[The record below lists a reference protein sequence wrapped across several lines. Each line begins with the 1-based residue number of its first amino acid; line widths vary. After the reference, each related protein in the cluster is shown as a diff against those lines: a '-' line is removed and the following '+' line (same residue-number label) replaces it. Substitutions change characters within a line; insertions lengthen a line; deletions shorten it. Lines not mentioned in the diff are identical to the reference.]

1 MKTFVQKSFAELFD
15 ERGNYIPDDRYR
27 EILRLDALLAAQ
39 GVPHT
44 CLRCL
49 DGWQVCLPGPGPACR
64 MDAIEHFGSYG
75 AGEDRLELLD
85 RDVTEEPEGFLTAEE
100 ACARMAARWAD
111 MQRAGAKEGEP

>member
-1 MKTFVQKSFAELFD
+1 M
-15 ERGNYIPDDRYR
+15 
-27 EILRLDALLAAQ
+27 
-39 GVPHT
+39 PHT
-44 CLRCL
+44 CLHFL

-75 AGEDRLELLD
+75 AGEDRLELLG

>member
-1 MKTFVQKSFAELFD
+1 MKTFVQKTFAELFD
-15 ERGNYIPDDRYR
+15 EQGHYIPDDRYQ
-27 EILRLDALLAAQ
+27 EIRRLKEMLAAR

-44 CLRCL
+44 CERFC
-49 DGWQVCLPGPGPACR
+49 DGWQVCLPGPGRACR

-85 RDVTEEPEGFLTAEE
+85 RDGKKEPEGFLTAEE